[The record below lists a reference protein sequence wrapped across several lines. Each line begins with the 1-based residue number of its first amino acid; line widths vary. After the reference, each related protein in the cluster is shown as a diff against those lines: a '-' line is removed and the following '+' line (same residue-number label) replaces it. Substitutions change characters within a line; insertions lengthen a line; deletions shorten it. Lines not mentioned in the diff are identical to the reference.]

1 MALPSHPYS
10 QRITKPN
17 RRKWLSRKAKRICWR
32 SDREGRGGGNVP
44 TGAISDPPSLIP
56 GVGQG
61 FRRRNRLWRSTG
73 FPGPAYFR
81 ARDPRTVYMASRL
94 VEAAREL
101 AIGIVLYRKS
111 TRLNPRH

>member
-17 RRKWLSRKAKRICWR
+17 RRKWLSRKAKRICGR

-56 GVGQG
+56 
-61 FRRRNRLWRSTG
+61 RSEEHTSELQSLMRISYDDLCLKKTQNHNTPLNIVQRI
-73 FPGPAYFR
+73 FNQQT
-81 ARDPRTVYMASRL
+81 DPHT
-94 VEAAREL
+94 
-101 AIGIVLYRKS
+101 
-111 TRLNPRH
+111 HD